1 MDRDDIFIKENKRK
15 IRGVIVIAIL
25 CLLILITFVI
35 SMNTGYIRL
44 SPSDVTR
51 TLFGGGSKKENLIL
65 FDFRLP
71 RIVISIMVGAGLAM
85 SGCIMQGISQ
95 NALADP
101 GILGINAGA
110 GLMVVLFIS
119 FFPVSG
125 IGSIFLL
132 PALAFIGAGLTAILI
147 YILAYNKNKGL
158 SPTRLILTGI
168 AVQSGISAVMIIL
181 TIRLKPEQ
189 FQFVSIWLAGS
200 IWGSNWKFVLA
211 LLPWLV
217 VFIPFAFYKAR
228 ILNVLSMGDQIAM
241 GLGVAVEKE
250 RRILLASSVALA
262 GPCVAISGGISFV
275 GLIAPHIS
283 KRLVGPKHQLLLPV
297 SALTGSLLVIL
308 ADTLGRFIVQ
318 PAEIP
323 TGIVVAIIGAP
334 YFLYLLAR
342 TKD

>member
-1 MDRDDIFIKENKRK
+1 MNRVDISAKEKERKIKGFTVLAVLGIFI
-15 IRGVIVIAIL
+15 I
-25 CLLILITFVI
+25 ITFIV

-44 SPSDVTR
+44 SPMDVVR
-51 TLFGGGSKKENLIL
+51 TLFGGGSSKENLIL

-71 RIVISIMVGAGLAM
+71 RIVISVMVGAGLAM

-110 GLMVVLFIS
+110 GLMVVLFVS
-119 FFPVSG
+119 FFPTNG

-168 AVQSGISAVMIIL
+168 AVQSGISAVMIVL

-189 FQFVSIWLAGS
+189 FQFVSVWLAGS

-217 VFIPFAFYKAR
+217 VFTPFVFYKAR
-228 ILNVLSMGDQIAM
+228 ILNVLSMGDQIAT

-250 RRILLASSVALA
+250 RRILLASAVALA

-275 GLIAPHIS
+275 GLIAPHVA
-283 KRLVGPKHQLLLPV
+283 KRLVGPKHQFLLPV
-297 SALTGSLLVIL
+297 SALIGSLLVIL

-318 PAEIP
+318 PSEIP

-334 YFLYLLAR
+334 YFLYLLTR
-342 TKD
+342 TQD